1 MAKTE
6 TIVVIDE
13 IVRINI
19 NVRVES
25 KIIELC
31 FTSLT
36 AQTPM
41 CVCVCVC
48 RHTHCVGVKC
58 YGKWTFVNWSCSSL
72 ALPAEYPVFNPSDTE
87 KT

>member
-13 IVRINI
+13 IMKLKI
-19 NVRVES
+19 NVRDES

-36 AQTPM
+36 DRTPM
-41 CVCVCVC
+41 CVYVCMFEML
-48 RHTHCVGVKC
+48 
-58 YGKWTFVNWSCSSL
+58 W
-72 ALPAEYPVFNPSDTE
+72 
-87 KT
+87 